1 MEDQDQQF
9 IVTNETADAP
19 QQIFK
24 PTNRDMRVEYP
35 ELTDIVEFNPLNNK
49 DLRFVWFYACKS
61 SELSTIRQ
69 DGIRL
74 EASVKMA
81 YGKEWMSNSNAVS
94 LMNGD
99 VPDDFVIAISKM
111 RSFIPAIRTK
121 ANKMALSMFETL
133 EKITVIDDFT
143 YEAMDFDDKKAYV
156 GLAKTVSD
164 ILPNLISQIEIG
176 FSVIKKQND
185 NNKEDK
191 ENLMDYVIDTESI

>member
-9 IVTNETADAP
+9 IVTNEIADAP

>member
-9 IVTNETADAP
+9 IVTDEIADAP

-74 EASVKMA
+74 EASVKIA

>member
-9 IVTNETADAP
+9 IVTDEIADAP